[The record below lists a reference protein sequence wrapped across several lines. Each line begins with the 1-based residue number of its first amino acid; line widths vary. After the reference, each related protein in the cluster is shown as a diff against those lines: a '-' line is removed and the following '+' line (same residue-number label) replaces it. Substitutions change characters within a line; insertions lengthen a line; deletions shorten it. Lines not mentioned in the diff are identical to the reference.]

1 MELLRELLKEVFR
14 EIRNLKKLL
23 YKIELEIYT
32 ENLFSYLD
40 HWITMIR
47 LVQDIIR
54 PIKKICEY
62 FQLRK
67 KEEKKRAET
76 NILIHIHSFYLS
88 LLIK

>member
-1 MELLRELLKEVFR
+1 MELLGRELLKEVFR

-67 KEEKKRAET
+67 KEKKKKEQKQ
-76 NILIHIHSFYLS
+76 IYLFTFIPFIC
-88 LLIK
+88 LF

>member
-67 KEEKKRAET
+67 KEKKKKSRNKYT
-76 NILIHIHSFYLS
+76 YSHSFLLS
-88 LLIK
+88 VSFN

>member
-67 KEEKKRAET
+67 KEEKKKSRNKYT
-76 NILIHIHSFYLS
+76 YSHSFLLS
-88 LLIK
+88 VSFN

>member
-67 KEEKKRAET
+67 KEKKKSRNKYT
-76 NILIHIHSFYLS
+76 YSHSFLLS
-88 LLIK
+88 VSFN

>member
-67 KEEKKRAET
+67 KEEKKKEQKQ
-76 NILIHIHSFYLS
+76 IYLFTFIPFIC
-88 LLIK
+88 LF

>member
-62 FQLRK
+62 FQLKK
-67 KEEKKRAET
+67 KEKKKSRNKYT
-76 NILIHIHSFYLS
+76 YSHSFLLS
-88 LLIK
+88 VSFN

>member
-67 KEEKKRAET
+67 KEKKKKEQKQ
-76 NILIHIHSFYLS
+76 IYLFTFIPFIC
-88 LLIK
+88 LF